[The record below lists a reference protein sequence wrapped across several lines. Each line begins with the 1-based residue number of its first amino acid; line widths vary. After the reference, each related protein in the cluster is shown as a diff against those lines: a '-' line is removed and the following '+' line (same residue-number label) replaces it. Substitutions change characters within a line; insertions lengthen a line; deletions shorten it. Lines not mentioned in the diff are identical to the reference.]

1 MKQNK
6 IEIADYW
13 AVWSL
18 NSRTSKMYPLAKVH
32 KCPTTRM
39 LRDSLQGIHDIV
51 PLKIDEGYGY
61 CVTNREQYQEPR
73 FKILMG
79 IQFKC
84 LNVCPT
90 LKLEKEFNAFLG

>member
-1 MKQNK
+1 MSSLRL
-6 IEIADYW
+6 ESEVESADYW
-13 AVWSL
+13 AVGSL
-18 NSRTSKMYPLAKVH
+18 NSRTSKMYPLAK
-32 KCPTTRM
+32 
-39 LRDSLQGIHDIV
+39 GIHDIV
-51 PLKIDEGYGY
+51 PLKIDKGYGY

-90 LKLEKEFNAFLG
+90 LKLEKELNAFLG